1 MQSNKSFRRQKQKC
15 IHKAMV
21 SVHGNMDTLGNCLV
35 HGNTIP
41 SLFFTRIPRE
51 EN

>member
-1 MQSNKSFRRQKQKC
+1 
-15 IHKAMV
+15 MV

-41 SLFFTRIPRE
+41 SLFFTHAPRE